1 MELNEKLH
9 ELRKQKGITQEELA
23 EALYVSRT
31 AVSKWESGR
40 GVPSI
45 DSLKAIS
52 KYFSVSIDS
61 LLSGEEILEIAG
73 DDLKERESRIR
84 GLVFGLLDLGM
95 IMFLLLP
102 LFAER
107 SEEAVKAVS
116 LIALGT
122 VPTYLKILYFTIV
135 FLAVIAGISALA
147 LQNFE
152 VSFWMKHRY
161 KISLALGVVSA
172 GVFIVTLQPYAALFS
187 FVFLAIKAFMLI
199 KIK

>member
-1 MELNEKLH
+1 M
-9 ELRKQKGITQEELA
+9 
-23 EALYVSRT
+23 
-31 AVSKWESGR
+31 
-40 GVPSI
+40 
-45 DSLKAIS
+45 
-52 KYFSVSIDS
+52 
-61 LLSGEEILEIAG
+61 LSGEEILEIAG

-84 GLVFGLLDLGM
+84 GLIFGLLDLGM

-122 VPTYLKILYFTIV
+122 VSTYLKILYFAIV